1 MTGEDVDAETE
12 TDVGAAAGVRLA
24 VVGLGLM
31 GRVHARNA
39 MELGARIVGGAD
51 VAAGSREEFRAEFGV
66 PTYETHEELLSAEDV
81 DAVVI
86 TTPNRFH
93 EPAAVAALE
102 AGCDVLVEKPLAH
115 TLASAER
122 IVEAAEGAPGFCMLG
137 FHSRFSPAAKA
148 TRAYI
153 EAGRFGEI
161 SHVEATYVRR
171 RGIPNP
177 GSWFTTAELS
187 GGGSL
192 IDVGV
197 HVVDLTM
204 FVLGFPTP
212 TEVTG
217 VARSNFGAREDY
229 ADPDGFAGTWG
240 TGGGEVTFDVDDSV
254 SAFIRFDTGQTV
266 SLEVAWAT
274 NRPPASELVV
284 RGSDAGAT
292 FEMEGEVVE
301 LYETGNHGVDHYVT
315 SEIDARGGTE
325 GHVAEMEHFLDAS
338 AAGVR
343 PSMNTLEQGLA
354 VQRIIDGIYRS
365 SESGRAVGVEGP
377 TPDLQSE

>member
-1 MTGEDVDAETE
+1 MSD
-12 TDVGAAAGVRLA
+12 VRLA

-51 VAAGSREEFRAEFGV
+51 VAAGSREEFQGEFGV
-66 PTYETHEELLSAEDV
+66 PTYESSEALLKAEEV
-81 DAVVI
+81 DAVVV

-93 EPAAVAALE
+93 EPSVVEALE

-115 TLASAER
+115 TLESAER
-122 IVEAAEGAPGFCMLG
+122 IADAAEAAPGFCMLG
-137 FHSRFSPAAKA
+137 FHSRFSPASKA
-148 TRAYI
+148 TRAYAD
-153 EAGRFGEI
+153 AGRFGEI

-177 GSWFTTAELS
+177 GSWFTTADLS

-197 HVVDLTM
+197 HVVDLAM
-204 FVLGFPTP
+204 FVLGFPAP

-217 VARSNFGAREDY
+217 VARTNFGPRENY

-240 TGGGEVTFDVDDSV
+240 SVDRDAEFDVDDSV
-254 SAFIRFDTGQTV
+254 SAFLRFETGQTI

-284 RGSDAGAT
+284 RGTDAGAT
-292 FEMEGEVVE
+292 FDMEGEVVE

-315 SEIDARGGTE
+315 SEIDARGGPE
-325 GHVAEMEHFLDAS
+325 GHVAEMEHFLEA
-338 AAGVR
+338 AGAGVR

-354 VQRIIDGIYRS
+354 VQRVIDGIYRS
-365 SESGRAVGVEGP
+365 SESGEAVAIETERASAR
-377 TPDLQSE
+377 SE

>member
-1 MTGEDVDAETE
+1 MTGSGTDDATG
-12 TDVGAAAGVRLA
+12 TDADAPAGVRLA

-39 MELGARIVGGAD
+39 TECGARIVGGAD

-66 PTYETHEELLSAEDV
+66 PTYETHEELLEAEDV

-115 TLASAER
+115 TLESAER
-122 IVEAAEGAPGFCMLG
+122 IAEAAASAPGFCMLG

-153 EAGRFGEI
+153 EAGRFGEVN
-161 SHVEATYVRR
+161 HVEATYVRR

-177 GSWFTTAELS
+177 GSWFTTTELS

-197 HVVDLTM
+197 HVVDLALY
-204 FVLGFPTP
+204 VLGFPTP
-212 TEVTG
+212 TEVSG
-217 VARSNFGAREDY
+217 VTRSNFGAREDY

-240 TGGGEVTFDVDDSV
+240 SVDRDTEFDVDDSV
-254 SAFIRFDTGQTV
+254 SAFLRFDTGQTI

-284 RGSDAGAT
+284 RGTNAGAT

-315 SEIDARGGTE
+315 SEIDARGGPE
-325 GHVAEMEHFLDAS
+325 GHLAEMEHFLEAS
-338 AAGVR
+338 GAGVL
-343 PSMNTLEQGLA
+343 PTMNTIEQGLA
-354 VQRIIDGIYRS
+354 VQRIIDAIYRS
-365 SESGRAVGVEGP
+365 SESGRAVTVEAP
-377 TPDLQSE
+377 PADVRSD

>member
-1 MTGEDVDAETE
+1 MTGAGAGESDPGASSG
-12 TDVGAAAGVRLA
+12 VGLA

-66 PTYETHEELLSAEDV
+66 PTYETHEELLEAEDV

-122 IVEAAEGAPGFCMLG
+122 IAEAAEAAPGFCMLG

-153 EAGRFGEI
+153 EEGRFGEV

-197 HVVDLTM
+197 HVVDLAM
-204 FVLGFPTP
+204 YVLGFPTP
-212 TEVTG
+212 TEVSG
-217 VARSNFGAREDY
+217 VTRSNFGVRDDY

-240 TGGGEVTFDVDDSV
+240 SLDRDSEFDVDDSV
-254 SAFIRFDTGQTV
+254 SAFLRFEGGQTI

-284 RGSDAGAT
+284 RGTDAGAT

-315 SEIDARGGTE
+315 SEIDARGGPE
-325 GHVAEMEHFLDAS
+325 GHVAEMEHFLEAS
-338 AAGVR
+338 GAGVR
-343 PSMNTLEQGLA
+343 PTMNTLAEGLA
-354 VQRIIDGIYRS
+354 VQRIIDGVYRS
-365 SESGRAVGVEGP
+365 SESGRAVAIEEP
-377 TPDLQSE
+377 LSDLQSE